1 MNGLF
6 GNLKLAKT
14 SDTLKFKCHGGIG
27 VFFDSRCE
35 YSNSKFTNARNLI
48 LLRTDTTDNIYTI
61 GHSFTQGLQYGKII
75 YAKSDY
81 KIVNPREQDKKI
93 VLSLHYNGDNLYL
106 FVNGIKQIQFTA
118 SDQSAFKGLLAI
130 GNVTKDFSITYQKRT
145 GRHGDIYDFAVD
157 YVPTDTSKIYDISKD
172 LILILSTIADL
183 ESCYQIQRIA
193 CH

>member
-48 LLRTDTTDNIYTI
+48 LFRTDTTDNIYTI
-61 GHSFTQGLQYGKII
+61 GHNFTQGLQYGKII

-118 SDQSAFKGLLAI
+118 SDHLK
-130 GNVTKDFSITYQKRT
+130 
-145 GRHGDIYDFAVD
+145 
-157 YVPTDTSKIYDISKD
+157 
-172 LILILSTIADL
+172 
-183 ESCYQIQRIA
+183 A
-193 CH
+193 C